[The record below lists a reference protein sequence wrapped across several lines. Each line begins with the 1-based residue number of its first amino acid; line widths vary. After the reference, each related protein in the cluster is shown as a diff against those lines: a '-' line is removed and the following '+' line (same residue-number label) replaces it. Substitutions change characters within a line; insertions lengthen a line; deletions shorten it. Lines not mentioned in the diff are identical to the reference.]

1 MLIAMALSRSRP
13 VKSTLVNWLP
23 RPPPGQALVGVEDF
37 RPAVL
42 RHRLFDGLEAELDLH
57 RDRHPPSQNPA
68 AEPVDHRRQV
78 NKASRHRDIEP
89 APAKAGVMSIAHTP
103 AFAGAGSGWADR
115 PPAHAT
121 GTDRSCD
128 PVPASTC
135 SAGDRAP
142 RCPCVSSSSRPA

>member
-42 RHRLFDGLEAELDLH
+42 RQRLFDGIEAELDLH

-89 APAKAGVMSIAHTP
+89 A
-103 AFAGAGSGWADR
+103 
-115 PPAHAT
+115 HAT

-135 SAGDRAP
+135 SAG
-142 RCPCVSSSSRPA
+142 